1 MVQHAKEE
9 SIFNELYKL
18 DFESDGEEDS
28 SNAQAVLASSKLPST
43 QKGLRK
49 RRDRAHGQAYCMNN
63 LARTTSAPVTR
74 TSVSFPTFA
83 APALGKENA
92 ANLRGIEGSLSVQEA
107 GQGEN
112 ASEGRANDT
121 TEPGKKRKRGQ
132 SLNGLPDSQQIFK
145 GLSFFFFPNNDVAPI
160 RKFRIRK
167 AMEWGAAW
175 IKTWKQ
181 EVTHIIMD
189 KNLAYNDL
197 LTFLK
202 LQNLPSHVVLVN
214 EDYPPD
220 CIRFRFVV
228 NPQQPQYRIA
238 GHQDTIEVLKE
249 APDTPSDRSLQLK
262 GTFDPIVTP
271 SRTEES
277 VPLGIS
283 SNEGFKP
290 ADDVVHVDDSKPSSM
305 VESACDPMSEAIE
318 AARATQ
324 ALVRSPTFCRSD
336 RLIVCT
342 AYRSR

>member
-1 MVQHAKEE
+1 MQRKKAF
-9 SIFNELYKL
+9 FNELYKL
-18 DFESDGEEDS
+18 DTESDGEEDG
-28 SNAQAVLASSKLPST
+28 SNAQAILASSKLNLT
-43 QKGLRK
+43 QKGSRK
-49 RRDRAHGQAYCMNN
+49 RRDRAHGQAHCMNN

-74 TSVSFPTFA
+74 TSVSFPIFA
-83 APALGKENA
+83 TTALGKENA
-92 ANLRGIEGSLSVQEA
+92 ADLYSIEGSLNGQEA

-112 ASEGRANDT
+112 TSEKRANDVAG
-121 TEPGKKRKRGQ
+121 PRKKRKRGQ
-132 SLNGLPDSQQIFK
+132 SFNGLPDSQQIFK

-160 RKFRIRK
+160 REFRIRK
-167 AMEWGAAW
+167 AMEWGATW

-181 EVTHIIMD
+181 EVTHIVMD

-238 GHQDTIEVLKE
+238 GHGDTRKVLKE

-277 VPLGIS
+277 LALGTS
-283 SNEGFKP
+283 SNEGFRP
-290 ADDVVHVDDSKPSSM
+290 DEDVTHVDDSKPSSM
-305 VESACDPMSEAIE
+305 GEPACDPMSEAIE

-324 ALVRSPTFCRSD
+324 ALVRSLTFCHSD